1 MKHLFVFLL
10 FIVSISLNAQ
20 LEVEGVKIPYTY
32 KTDEAVLVVNG
43 AGVREKYFLDLYI
56 GALYLKEK
64 TNEALKIM
72 NADEAMCMKLH
83 IVSGLI
89 TSEKMIESTD
99 EGFRR
104 STGGNTTPLQAKINQ
119 FKAAF
124 NEAIKKGDIFDIVY
138 EKAKGSC
145 VYKNGKQI
153 VSIPGLD
160 FKKALFGIWLCN
172 EAAASDLKKKL
183 IGK

>member
-1 MKHLFVFLL
+1 MKHFFVVLFF
-10 FIVSISLNAQ
+10 FAAFAGTAQ

-32 KTDEAVLVVNG
+32 KTDEATLVVNG
-43 AGVREKYFLDLYI
+43 AGVREKYFLDLYV

-64 TNEALKIM
+64 SNEAIKIM

-83 IVSGLI
+83 IVSGMI

-104 STGGNTTPLQAKINQ
+104 STGGNTTSLQNKINQ

-124 NEAIKKGDIFDIVY
+124 SEAIKKGDIFDIVY

-172 EAAASDLKKKL
+172 DAAAADLKKKL
-183 IGK
+183 VGK

>member
-1 MKHLFVFLL
+1 MRRFFVFILL
-10 FIVSISLNAQ
+10 LSSICLNAQ
-20 LEVEGVKIPYTY
+20 MEVEGVKIPYTY
-32 KTDEAVLVVNG
+32 KTDEATLIVNG
-43 AGVREKYFLDLYI
+43 AGVREKYFLDLYV

-64 TNEALKIM
+64 SNEALKIM

-89 TSEKMIESTD
+89 TSEKMVESTD

-104 STGGNTTPLQAKINQ
+104 STGGNTAPLQSKINQ

-138 EKAKGSC
+138 EKVKGSC

-172 EAAASDLKKKL
+172 DAAASDLKKKL
-183 IGK
+183 VGK